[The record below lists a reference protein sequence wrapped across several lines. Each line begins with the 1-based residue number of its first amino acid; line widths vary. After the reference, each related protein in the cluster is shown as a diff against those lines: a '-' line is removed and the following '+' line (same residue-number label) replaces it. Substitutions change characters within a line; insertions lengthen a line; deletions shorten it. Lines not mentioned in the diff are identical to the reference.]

1 MIFFGQWSNNIVRLQ
16 INRPYSQRLNQ
27 AAQQEAA
34 INLHEVI
41 VVKLSEID

>member
-1 MIFFGQWSNNIVRLQ
+1 MIFARQWGNNIVRLQ

-27 AAQQEAA
+27 STQEEAA

-41 VVKLSEID
+41 VVKLSEIG